1 MSSPLLTKTVKDA
14 TAAQK
19 RIQRL
24 SDLLANLM
32 QDMHGGDWRVS
43 INHECDAALIVVA
56 PRSARGQTPMAP
68 KPEIA

>member
-1 MSSPLLTKTVKDA
+1 MSSPLLTKAVKDA

>member
-1 MSSPLLTKTVKDA
+1 MSSPILTKAAKDA
-14 TAAQK
+14 AAAQK
-19 RIQRL
+19 RIDRVA
-24 SDLLANLM
+24 DLLASLM

-43 INHECDAALIVVA
+43 ISHECDSALIVVA